1 MRPNYPDTHHFS
13 PHYVSQLKSSTNKRH
28 VPNKEL
34 KQYTGNIFDSIASK
48 TDPDVRKY
56 IRKANI

>member
-1 MRPNYPDTHHFS
+1 MRPNYPDTHPFS
-13 PHYVSQLKSSTNKRH
+13 PHYVSQLEPSTNKRH

-48 TDPDVRKY
+48 TDPNIRKY
-56 IRKANI
+56 I